1 MPAEA
6 PLFSV
11 VIPAYKCANFI
22 GLTLQSVYQQTETDF
37 EIVVVNDGSP
47 DNTLEVLQRETD
59 PRLRII
65 NQENGGEC
73 AARNRGV
80 REARG
85 TYVAFLDSD
94 DAWLPDHLALAR
106 KFFEAHHEY
115 DWYSTK
121 PKKISAITP
130 EILKESEEKFDGY
143 WAVNWFLEGD
153 GQTSSTSSVLKR
165 AAIGNQ
171 DLFPMGVKMYGD
183 NIGWC
188 RFAMQHRMMGT
199 CYRTTALYRI
209 WGGSATG
216 AFQSCIKN
224 HHAQAGLEA
233 FLLHK
238 EMASAPD
245 CPVEARLFFRQIS
258 LYNWWLRA
266 RAASLR
272 PWKAEIK
279 IRQSETGRF
288 ISKWLTCCIYISHFF
303 TLAMGKIVRISYNR
317 TIHRQKRMAMNTRR
331 KLNQSNISPV

>member
-1 MPAEA
+1 MSAET

-22 GLTLQSVYQQTETDF
+22 GLTLQSVYKQTETDF

-47 DNTLEVLQRETD
+47 DNTLEILQQETD

-94 DAWLPDHLALAR
+94 DAWLPDHLAMAR

-153 GQTSSTSSVLKR
+153 EQTSSTSAVLRR
-165 AAIGNQ
+165 AAIGEQ
-171 DLFPMGVKMYGD
+171 DLFPIGVRMFGD

-188 RFAMQHRMMGT
+188 RFAMKHRMMGT
-199 CYRTTALYRI
+199 CNRTTSLYRI
-209 WGGSATG
+209 WRGSATG
-216 AFQSCIKN
+216 AFRASVKN
-224 HHAQAGLEA
+224 HHAQAGLDA
-233 FLLHK
+233 FLIHE
-238 EMASAPD
+238 EMAAAPD
-245 CPVEARLFFRQIS
+245 CPEEARLFFRRVS
-258 LYNWWLRA
+258 LFNWWLRA
-266 RAASLR
+266 RDSSLL
-272 PWKAEIK
+272 PWREEIK
-279 IRQSETGRF
+279 RRKSVTGTLL
-288 ISKWLTCCIYISHFF
+288 SKWLACCVYFSHFCA
-303 TLAMGKIVRISYNR
+303 LSMGKLIRIGYNR
-317 TIHRQKRMAMNTRR
+317 VDCRQKQLAAACRR
-331 KLNQSNISPV
+331 KLD